1 MSFKLL
7 EIVRSALRRARIGRA
22 ALVAA
27 ALCASAFAPVYADKT
42 VSENTQLTQ
51 DTDWSDQ
58 GTVTIAEGVTL
69 DLNGHSLTVSA
80 INGAGAIV
88 DSIVQAGYQPVVYIA
103 ASQDGVSSNNDQSKM
118 QYIDTEYRHGKDTK
132 VDVRIEFAALSSWN
146 GSGSYAAYYGCRDS
160 DRSTDLGGWLM
171 SNTIAQGGCAGV
183 GASNGQAASTG
194 VVYDFHLEKSGEC
207 WAYWTDSAGIAKN
220 YKFCTGNNTDG
231 TPGTDYLFAINQKQ
245 NSGPMW
251 PCKMKC
257 YSCKVY
263 TGSVLERDFVP
274 VVRIS
279 DGEAGMWCRQTKKF
293 YGKVKDAAA
302 AFTPADTTLGGLRL
316 MPSASGAASDFS
328 GLTIGEGVS
337 LMFSGEGALPAD
349 LDATKFASV
358 EIPAGATLDLCGHS
372 LTVAGLTGGGI
383 VTDSANPY
391 YTTFTDV
398 SANAYIQLEYLQS
411 AGSQYIDTGYRH
423 NASSVADMK
432 VAITVAPGNTW
443 YCYYGSRTSEGN
455 QNEFAGWVYKTH
467 HWTGVAGAKGE
478 QTSWSFTVNVPF
490 LVHLDGA
497 ANATCSVDGHTFTHS
512 KALTDSG
519 YNDMLFCGRQGSTNP
534 FFAAKTAIYYC
545 TIKEGETVKRDFV
558 AAKRLSDGV
567 LGMLDK
573 ENGVF
578 HTNTGSGT
586 FIAGGYV
593 VNAGAAAFGSS
604 GVLRIAVPAGTTL
617 ALDDMPLIVGDVK
630 ILKEGAGVLTYNEAT
645 SSQKYFLGGYE
656 DSSAPVTAT
665 WTGAANDDDFDNA
678 ANWTC
683 LDSLGNAVSGAVP
696 DARTTSYIL
705 AADAD
710 WTSKGA
716 ISIEGATIDLAGH
729 TLKAKGVSGAGLVSD
744 TTNDALAFYKEL
756 TYLQSTTVGK
766 QFIDTGYTH
775 DKRANVRVKFA
786 HPVYPSG
793 LEYFSFF
800 GGGERGYAHSFGG
813 WMHRNG
819 SSYNIYRSLG
829 ATGADWYG
837 SSAGTV
843 YNLFIRK
850 STAWDSGNCYVAN
863 EANNKVLSSIQKA
876 TASDWPS
883 GTTPVTAYLFGHHNL
898 DGTLDGSYAA
908 SRIYV
913 CQISDAGTQLRNFV
927 PMKHK
932 VSGKPGMMDKVNNKF
947 YTNANPEST
956 EDFIAGPETAAAAPT
971 ATAAEIAAAGTFV
984 IDVDEGDSVNLSS
997 LKLYGKVKLVKTG
1010 LGTLVQDAA
1019 PECVCGIEVR
1029 EGTFQTAAALAASI
1043 KAELAIGANGTVTI
1057 ACAGATSATMPAT
1070 VSFEAGAKLFFD
1082 LTNFGAAEFTLAS
1095 AGFSFGAGATADGCL
1110 VVSNPSYGATLES
1123 ATTISVDLLTAP
1135 VTAVWTGLGEAGNFD
1150 DPGNWSCSNKNGVAL
1165 SNTTLPDGSTTTFR
1179 LGADADWTAK
1189 AAIALGSGVTLD
1201 LNGRT
1206 LAAASIT
1213 GDGVVTDTSSQRW
1226 TLLQDD
1232 SGNFYAQLEYLESG
1246 TSFKNQYYHVAEYID
1261 TGYQHN
1267 TKTVVDMKVQILKTT
1282 GDWFCYYGARNGA
1295 ANEFSGW
1302 TYKNNHWKGVSVDGD
1317 SGKPY
1322 PKNVPFLAHMEF
1334 NGTCTFGN
1342 VEDSSTYLSFTSGAG
1357 GSSGRNDFL
1366 FALNQ
1371 GSGNQFGMYGRIYYC
1386 TVKEKT
1392 DEAGVYNMIRDFV
1405 PAQRLSDGVL
1415 GMLDKYNGVFYVNN
1429 GSGAFIAGPYATEG
1443 EADGAGEL
1451 HLTVAEN
1458 ATLSL
1463 ANTAKIAGNVKIVKD
1478 GLGTLVAPTTGHY
1491 FVGGIDVT
1499 AGTLSMS
1506 GALAYGGTI
1515 NAASGTTVS
1524 VPASVGSAG
1533 TSVVNSAGGTLAVA
1547 NCGTSVVTGT
1557 VTLGGGVIEV
1567 AGSFAPVSGTA
1578 AHTITLAD
1586 GATLDFTQW
1595 TGAFPVASPTIA
1607 YASGANITLKLEP
1620 ATTAL
1625 TALARSKDATT
1636 GKPNGYLLS
1645 WDEIPTGVTFSSDA
1659 ATGARFR
1666 VVPDENGLRMSFK
1679 AGFSIIIM

>member
-7 EIVRSALRRARIGRA
+7 EVGMDALRRVRIGRA

-27 ALCASAFAPVYADKT
+27 AVCASAFAPVYADKT

-51 DTDWSDQ
+51 DTDWSGE
-58 GTVTIAEGVTL
+58 GTVTIAEGV
-69 DLNGHSLTVSA
+69 
-80 INGAGAIV
+80 
-88 DSIVQAGYQPVVYIA
+88 
-103 ASQDGVSSNNDQSKM
+103 
-118 QYIDTEYRHGKDTK
+118 
-132 VDVRIEFAALSSWN
+132 
-146 GSGSYAAYYGCRDS
+146 
-160 DRSTDLGGWLM
+160 
-171 SNTIAQGGCAGV
+171 
-183 GASNGQAASTG
+183 
-194 VVYDFHLEKSGEC
+194 
-207 WAYWTDSAGIAKN
+207 
-220 YKFCTGNNTDG
+220 
-231 TPGTDYLFAINQKQ
+231 
-245 NSGPMW
+245 
-251 PCKMKC
+251 
-257 YSCKVY
+257 
-263 TGSVLERDFVP
+263 
-274 VVRIS
+274 
-279 DGEAGMWCRQTKKF
+279 
-293 YGKVKDAAA
+293 
-302 AFTPADTTLGGLRL
+302 
-316 MPSASGAASDFS
+316 
-328 GLTIGEGVS
+328 
-337 LMFSGEGALPAD
+337 
-349 LDATKFASV
+349 
-358 EIPAGATLDLCGHS
+358 TLDLCGHS

-411 AGSQYIDTGYRH
+411 SGSQYIDTGYRH
-423 NASSVADMK
+423 NANSVADMK
-432 VAITVAPGNTW
+432 VAVTVAPGNTW

-455 QNEFAGWVYKTH
+455 RNEFAGWVYKTH

-497 ANATCSVDGHTFTHS
+497 ANATCSVDSHTFTHS
-512 KALTDSG
+512 NSLTDSG
-519 YNDMLFCGRQGSTNP
+519 YNDNLFAGRQGGSNP
-534 FFAAKTAIYYC
+534 FFAAKAAIYYC

-578 HTNTGSGT
+578 YTNTGSGT
-586 FIAGGYV
+586 FIAGGYAV
-593 VNAGAAAFGSS
+593 QSGAAAFGSS
-604 GVLRIAVPAGTTL
+604 GVLRIAVPANTTL
-617 ALDDMPLIVGDVK
+617 SLDDMPLIVGDVK

-645 SSQKYFLGGYE
+645 SSQKYFRGGYE
-656 DSSAPVTAT
+656 DHSAPLTAV
-665 WTGAANDDDFDNA
+665 WTGAAEDDDFDNA
-678 ANWTC
+678 DNWTC
-683 LDSLGNAVSGAVP
+683 TNDLGNELAGAVP
-696 DARTTSYIL
+696 DARTTSCIL

-710 WTSKGA
+710 WTAKGELD
-716 ISIEGATIDLAGH
+716 IEGATIDLAGH

-744 TTNDALAFYKEL
+744 TTNDARAFYKEL

-775 DKRANVRVKFA
+775 DTRANVRVKFS

-956 EDFIAGPETAAAAPT
+956 EDFIAGPETAAAVPT

-1010 LGTLVQDAA
+1010 KGTLVQDVSADW
-1019 PECVCGIEVR
+1019 VCGIEVQD
-1029 EGTFQTAAALAASI
+1029 GQFQTTDALAASI
-1043 KAELAIGANGTVTI
+1043 KTDLSIKAGATVSIT
-1057 ACAGATSATMPAT
+1057 CAGATSATLPAT
-1070 VSFEAGAKLFFD
+1070 VFFEAGAKLLFD
-1082 LTNFGAAEFTLAS
+1082 LTGFSAAEFTLAS

-1135 VTAVWTGLGEAGNFD
+1135 VIAVWTGLGEAGNFD
-1150 DPGNWSCSNKNGVAL
+1150 DSDNWSCSNRNGVAL
-1165 SNTTLPDGSTTTFR
+1165 SDKIPDSSTLSFR
-1179 LGADADWTAK
+1179 LATDADWTARG
-1189 AAIALGSGVTLD
+1189 AIALGTGVTLD
-1201 LNGRT
+1201 LNGHNLT
-1206 LAAASIT
+1206 AASIT
-1213 GDGVVTDTSSQRW
+1213 GDGIVVNTVAGS
-1226 TLLQDD
+1226 DD
-1232 SGNFYAQLEYLESG
+1232 P
-1246 TSFKNQYYHVAEYID
+1246 TSFTAPDGSTYQKIQYVQATQDGANNSGSGQSDGKPKIQYVDTGYYHVGTTKVDIRVEFQDVSYSGNY
-1261 TGYQHN
+1261 GYA
-1267 TKTVVDMKVQILKTT
+1267 V
-1282 GDWFCYYGARNGA
+1282 YYGCRDQNNYKTAQLG
-1295 ANEFSGW
+1295 GW
-1302 TYKNNHWKGVSVDGD
+1302 LHNSKFYYYDTSEHDG
-1317 SGKPY
+1317 
-1322 PKNVPFLAHMEF
+1322 
-1334 NGTCTFGN
+1334 
-1342 VEDSSTYLSFTSGAG
+1342 STAYT
-1357 GSSGRNDFL
+1357 
-1366 FALNQ
+1366 
-1371 GSGNQFGMYGRIYYC
+1371 GRIYDIRLDKNGSSYANYEDG
-1386 TVKEKT
+1386 TRASTLGTGNGAGSSNTYGT
-1392 DEAGVYNMIRDFV
+1392 DYIFANNQVPNGGKYWPCKCKVYSCKVYTGDTLERDFV
-1405 PAQRLSDGVL
+1405 PVRCISGANAGEAGFWCNVTKKFYGNSGYGSLTAGPVVGSGYEVASTIYITVSDGQSSL
-1415 GMLDKYNGVFYVNN
+1415 GDL
-1429 GSGAFIAGPYATEG
+1429 
-1443 EADGAGEL
+1443 
-1451 HLTVAEN
+1451 
-1458 ATLSL
+1458 
-1463 ANTAKIAGNVKIVKD
+1463 AKIYGDVKVVKD
-1478 GLGTLVAPTTGHY
+1478 GAGTLVAP
-1491 FVGGIDVT
+1491 VGGQYFSGGIGVL
-1499 AGTLSMS
+1499 AGTLSMG

-1524 VPASVGSAG
+1524 VPASVGAAG
-1533 TSVVNSAGGTLAVA
+1533 TSVVNSAGGTLEVA

-1557 VTLGGGVIEV
+1557 VTLGGNAISV

-1595 TGAFPVASPTIA
+1595 TGTFPVAYPTFA
-1607 YASGANITLKLEP
+1607 YASGANVTLKLEP

-1625 TALARSKDATT
+1625 TALARSKDAET
-1636 GKPNGYLLS
+1636 GKRNGYLLS
-1645 WDEIPTGVTFSSDA
+1645 WDEPPSGVTFSSDA
-1659 ATGARFR
+1659 ATDARFR
-1666 VVPDENGLRMSFK
+1666 VVPDENGLRVSFK
-1679 AGFSIIIM
+1679 AGLAIIIM

>member
-7 EIVRSALRRARIGRA
+7 EVGMDALRRVRIGRA

-27 ALCASAFAPVYADKT
+27 TVCVATAPTPSWADKT
-42 VSENTQLTQ
+42 ISANTILTE

-58 GTVTIAEGVTL
+58 GTVTIADGVTL
-69 DLNGHSLTVSA
+69 DLNGYALTVAA
-80 INGAGAIV
+80 INGAGSIV
-88 DSIVQAGYQPVVYIA
+88 DSAGAALASAGYERLEYIA
-103 ASQDGVSSNNDQSKM
+103 SDSQA
-118 QYIDTEYRHGKDTK
+118 QYIDTEDSHNASTIVDMRIQFNTVAPQFQAFYGARTGGNASQFGGWVNYSQFRYGYGGNSASNYSVPAVDTATIY
-132 VDVRIEFAALSSWN
+132 DVHLNKSGQCTVVTNGVVADTFNI
-146 GSGSYAAYYGCRDS
+146 GSGNGD
-160 DRSTDLGGWLM
+160 DTTLQLTD
-171 SNTIAQGGCAGV
+171 
-183 GASNGQAASTG
+183 
-194 VVYDFHLEKSGEC
+194 F
-207 WAYWTDSAGIAKN
+207 
-220 YKFCTGNNTDG
+220 
-231 TPGTDYLFAINQKQ
+231 LFAINQDGT
-245 NSGPMW
+245 NSSTTKHAQW
-251 PCKMKC
+251 HANAKI
-257 YSCKVY
+257 YSCVIRQN
-263 TGSVLERDFVP
+263 GGIAHNFIPVERL
-274 VVRIS
+274 S
-279 DGEAGMWCRQTKKF
+279 DGKIGMYDSVTGKF
-293 YGKVKDAAA
+293 HVSGNGKDFIGGAVA
-302 AFTPADTTLGGLRL
+302 PHGLRL
-316 MPSASGAASDFS
+316 APSGNGAASDFS
-328 GLTIGEGVS
+328 GLTIGEGVPLS
-337 LMFSGEGALPAD
+337 FVGDGALPAN

-358 EIPAGATLDLCGHS
+358 EIADGETLDLNGHN
-372 LTVAGLTGGGI
+372 LTVARLSGGPSGML
-383 VTDSANPY
+383 TDSANNY
-391 YTTFTDV
+391 YTAMRD
-398 SANAYIQLEYLQS
+398 SSGNLYLQLEYLQS
-411 AGSQYIDTGYRH
+411 SGSQYIDTGYRH
-423 NASSVADMK
+423 NANSVADMK
-432 VAITVAPGNTW
+432 VAVTVAPGNTW

-455 QNEFAGWVYKTH
+455 RNEFAGWVYKTH

-512 KALTDSG
+512 NSLTDSG
-519 YNDMLFCGRQGSTNP
+519 YNDNLFAGRQSGSNP
-534 FFAAKTAIYYC
+534 FFAAKAAIYYC

-578 HTNTGSGT
+578 YTNTGSGT
-586 FIAGGYV
+586 FIAGGYAV
-593 VNAGAAAFGSS
+593 QSGAAAFGSS
-604 GVLRIAVPAGTTL
+604 GVLRIAVPANTTL
-617 ALDDMPLIVGDVK
+617 SLDDMPLIVGDVK

-645 SSQKYFLGGYE
+645 SSQKYFRGGYE
-656 DSSAPVTAT
+656 DHSAPLTAV
-665 WTGAANDDDFDNA
+665 WTGAAEDDDFDNA
-678 ANWTC
+678 DNWTC
-683 LDSLGNAVSGAVP
+683 TNDLGNELAGAVP
-696 DARTTSYIL
+696 DATTTSYIL

-710 WTSKGA
+710 WTAKGE
-716 ISIEGATIDLAGH
+716 IDIDGATIDLAGH
-729 TLKAKGVSGAGLVSD
+729 TLKAKGVSGVGLVSD

-775 DKRANVRVKFA
+775 DTRANVRVKFS

-1029 EGTFQTAAALAASI
+1029 EGTFQTTAALSASI
-1043 KAELAIGANGTVTI
+1043 KAELGIGANGTVSI
-1057 ACAGATSATMPAT
+1057 ACAGSTSATMPAT
-1070 VSFEAGAKLFFD
+1070 VSLEAGAKLFFD
-1082 LTNFGAAEFTLAS
+1082 LTGFSAAEFTLAS

-1123 ATTISVDLLTAP
+1123 ATTISIDLLTAP
-1135 VTAVWTGLGEAGNFD
+1135 VIAVWTGLGEAGNFD
-1150 DPGNWSCSNKNGVAL
+1150 DSDNWSCSNRNGVAL
-1165 SNTTLPDGSTTTFR
+1165 SDKIPDSSTLSFR
-1179 LGADADWTAK
+1179 LVTDADWTAK
-1189 AAIALGSGVTLD
+1189 GAIALGTGVTLD
-1201 LNGRT
+1201 LNGHD

-1226 TLLQDD
+1226 TLLQDV
-1232 SGNFYAQLEYLESG
+1232 SGNFYAQLEYLETG
-1246 TSFKNQYYHVAEYID
+1246 TSFNNQYYHVAEYIN

-1282 GDWFCYYGARNGA
+1282 TDWFCYYGARNGA

-1302 TYKNNHWKGVSVDGD
+1302 VYKNNHWKGVATDGD

-1334 NGTCTFGN
+1334 GGTCTFGN
-1342 VEDSSTYLSFTSGAG
+1342 VEDSSTYLSYTSGAG

-1371 GSGNQFGMYGRIYYC
+1371 GSGNQFGMYGRIFYC

-1392 DEAGVYNMIRDFV
+1392 DTAGVYHMIRDFV

-1415 GMLDKYNGVFYVNN
+1415 GMLDKENGVFYVNN
-1429 GSGAFIAGPYATEG
+1429 GSGAFIAGPYVTEG
-1443 EADGAGEL
+1443 EATGAGEL
-1451 HLTVAEN
+1451 HITVAEN

-1478 GLGTLVAPTTGHY
+1478 GLGTLVAPTTGQY

-1499 AGTLSMS
+1499 AGTLSMG

-1533 TSVVNSAGGTLAVA
+1533 TSVVNIAGGTLAVA

-1557 VTLGGGVIEV
+1557 VTLGGNAISV

-1595 TGAFPVASPTIA
+1595 TGTFPVAYPTLA

-1620 ATTAL
+1620 ATTGI
-1625 TALARSKDATT
+1625 TALARSRDAET
-1636 GKPNGYLLS
+1636 GKRNGYLLS
-1645 WDEIPTGVTFSSDA
+1645 WDEPPSGVTFSPDA
-1659 ATGARFR
+1659 ATDARFR
-1666 VVPDENGLRMSFK
+1666 VVPDENGLRVSFK
-1679 AGFSIIIM
+1679 GGFCIIIK

>member
-7 EIVRSALRRARIGRA
+7 EVGMDALRRVRIGRA
-22 ALVAA
+22 ALVATA
-27 ALCASAFAPVYADKT
+27 VCVATAPTPSWADKT
-42 VSENTQLTQ
+42 ISANTILTE

-58 GTVTIAEGVTL
+58 GTVTIADGVTL
-69 DLNGHSLTVSA
+69 DLNGYALTVAA
-80 INGAGAIV
+80 INGAGSIV
-88 DSIVQAGYQPVVYIA
+88 DSAGAALASAGYERLEYIA
-103 ASQDGVSSNNDQSKM
+103 SDSQA
-118 QYIDTEYRHGKDTK
+118 QYIDTEDSHNASTIVDMRIQFNTVAPQFQAFYGARTGGNASQFGGWVNYSQFRYGYGGNSASNYSVPAVDTATIY
-132 VDVRIEFAALSSWN
+132 DVHLNKSGQCTVVTNGVVADTFNI
-146 GSGSYAAYYGCRDS
+146 GSGNGD
-160 DRSTDLGGWLM
+160 DTTLQLTD
-171 SNTIAQGGCAGV
+171 
-183 GASNGQAASTG
+183 
-194 VVYDFHLEKSGEC
+194 F
-207 WAYWTDSAGIAKN
+207 
-220 YKFCTGNNTDG
+220 
-231 TPGTDYLFAINQKQ
+231 LFAINQDGT
-245 NSGPMW
+245 NSSTTKHAQW
-251 PCKMKC
+251 HANAKI
-257 YSCKVY
+257 YSCVIRQNGGIAHNCIPVDRLSDVKIGMYDSV
-263 TGSVLERDFVP
+263 TGKFHVSGNGKDFIGGAVAP
-274 VVRIS
+274 H
-279 DGEAGMWCRQTKKF
+279 
-293 YGKVKDAAA
+293 
-302 AFTPADTTLGGLRL
+302 GLRL
-316 MPSASGAASDFS
+316 APSGNGAASDFS
-328 GLTIGEGVS
+328 GLTIGEGVPLS
-337 LMFSGEGALPAD
+337 FVGDGALPAN

-358 EIPAGATLDLCGHS
+358 EIADGATLDLNGHN
-372 LTVAGLTGGGI
+372 LTVARLSGGPSGML
-383 VTDSANPY
+383 TDSANNY
-391 YTTFTDV
+391 YTAMRD
-398 SANAYIQLEYLQS
+398 SSGNLYLQLEYLQS
-411 AGSQYIDTGYRH
+411 SGSQYIDTGYRH
-423 NASSVADMK
+423 NANSVADMK

-578 HTNTGSGT
+578 YTNTGSGT
-586 FIAGGYV
+586 FIAGGYAV
-593 VNAGAAAFGSS
+593 QSGAAAFGSS
-604 GVLRIAVPAGTTL
+604 GVLRIAVPANTTL
-617 ALDDMPLIVGDVK
+617 SLDDMPLIVGDVK
-630 ILKEGAGVLTYNEAT
+630 ILKEGAGVLKYDAST
-645 SSQKYFLGGYE
+645 SSQKYFRGGYE
-656 DSSAPVTAT
+656 DHSAPLTAV
-665 WTGAANDDDFDNA
+665 WTGAANNNDFDDA

-683 LDSLGNAVSGAVP
+683 TNDLGNELAGAVP
-696 DARTTSYIL
+696 DATTTSYIL

-710 WTSKGA
+710 WTSKGV

-744 TTNDALAFYKEL
+744 TLNDAYAFYKEL

-775 DKRANVRVKFA
+775 DTRANVRVKFS

-1029 EGTFQTAAALAASI
+1029 EGTFLTTAALSASI
-1043 KAELAIGANGTVTI
+1043 KAELGIGANGTVSI
-1057 ACAGATSATMPAT
+1057 ACAGSTSATMPAT
-1070 VSFEAGAKLFFD
+1070 VSLEAGAKLFFD
-1082 LTNFGAAEFTLAS
+1082 LTGFSAAEFTLAS

-1123 ATTISVDLLTAP
+1123 ATTISIDLLTAP
-1135 VTAVWTGLGEAGNFD
+1135 VIAVWTGLGEAGNFD
-1150 DPGNWSCSNKNGVAL
+1150 DSDNWSCSNRNGVAL
-1165 SNTTLPDGSTTTFR
+1165 SDKIPDSSTLSFR
-1179 LGADADWTAK
+1179 LATDADWTAK
-1189 AAIALGSGVTLD
+1189 GAIALGTGVTLD
-1201 LNGRT
+1201 LNGHD

-1226 TLLQDD
+1226 TLLQDV
-1232 SGNFYAQLEYLESG
+1232 SGNFYAQLEYLETG
-1246 TSFKNQYYHVAEYID
+1246 TSFNNQYYHVAEYIN

-1282 GDWFCYYGARNGA
+1282 TDWFCYYGARNGA

-1302 TYKNNHWKGVSVDGD
+1302 VYKNNHWKGVATDGD

-1334 NGTCTFGN
+1334 GGTCTFGN
-1342 VEDSSTYLSFTSGAG
+1342 VEDSSTYLSYTSGAG

-1371 GSGNQFGMYGRIYYC
+1371 GSGNQFGMYGRIFYC

-1392 DEAGVYNMIRDFV
+1392 DTAGVYHMIRDFV

-1415 GMLDKYNGVFYVNN
+1415 GMLDKENGVFYVNN
-1429 GSGAFIAGPYATEG
+1429 GSGAFIAGPYVTEG
-1443 EADGAGEL
+1443 EATGAGEL
-1451 HLTVAEN
+1451 HITVAEN

-1478 GLGTLVAPTTGHY
+1478 GLGTLVAPTTGQY

-1499 AGTLSMS
+1499 AGTLSMG
-1506 GALAYGGTI
+1506 GALAYGGEI
-1515 NAASGTTVS
+1515 DAASGTTVS

-1533 TSVVNSAGGTLAVA
+1533 TSVVNIAGGTLEVA

-1557 VTLGGGVIEV
+1557 VTLGGNAISV

-1595 TGAFPVASPTIA
+1595 TGAFPVTSPAIS
-1607 YASGANITLKLEP
+1607 YASGANIALKLEP
-1620 ATTAL
+1620 ASTAIKD
-1625 TALARSKDATT
+1625 LARSKDATT

-1645 WDEIPTGVTFSSDA
+1645 WDEPPSGVTFSPDA
-1659 ATGARFR
+1659 ATDARFR
-1666 VVPDENGLRMSFK
+1666 VVPDENGLRVSFK
-1679 AGFSIIIM
+1679 GGFCIIIK